1 MNALIK
7 AIPSGLKVT
16 LVVTLVKAIVKLTPT
31 EKDDL
36 FIEEVEKGLKKAG
49 IEL

>member
-7 AIPSGLKVT
+7 AIPAGLKVT
-16 LVVTLVKAIVKLTPT
+16 IVVTLIKAIVKLTPT
-31 EKDDL
+31 DKDDL